1 VRTIVRAVLLLAV
14 ALIPQTPD
22 LAVATVESV
31 SVSGD
36 VVSMCTAFTGT
47 GTLALANYSGSDVT
61 GNTSFTVMCAFE
73 ASPTTYFTVSGGSNY
88 NHNTS
93 QLCGGYACRWMNT
106 GSNYLYYQLYEDSG
120 HTQVWTFSTTA
131 GTGNG
136 INGATDTVTPAG
148 NAANMT
154 LSVYGDIPAGQSG
167 SPPGSYSDSVTVTV
181 NY

>member
-1 VRTIVRAVLLLAV
+1 VRTILRAALLLTV
-14 ALIPQTPD
+14 ALIPQTPG
-22 LAVATVESV
+22 LAAISSV

-36 VVSMCTAFTGT
+36 VISMCSSFTGT
-47 GTLALANYSGSDVT
+47 GTLALGNYSGTDVA

-73 ASPTTYFTVSGGSNY
+73 ASPTTNFTISGGNNY

-93 QLCGGYACRWMNT
+93 QLCGGYACRWMKT
-106 GSNYLYYQLYEDSG
+106 GTDYLYYQLYQDSG
-120 HTQVWTFSTTA
+120 KTQVWSFSTST

-136 INGATDTVTPAG
+136 INGATNTVTPAG

-154 LSVYGDIPAGQSG
+154 LSVYGDVPAGQYG
-167 SPPGSYSDSVTVTV
+167 SPVGSYSDSVTVTV